1 MELFWKLF
9 IDFIGDIIFL
19 FDQTLISIGN
29 LKVSLLS
36 LLLVPIAIGVF
47 IRVFWKG
54 EKS

>member
-9 IDFIGDIIFL
+9 VDFIGDIVFL
-19 FDQTLISIGN
+19 FDQTLIPVGT

-36 LLLVPIAIGVF
+36 LLLVPIAIGAF